1 MRGRSL
7 LAAWLLASVGC
18 GGGSSPTEPAADAL
32 AVLRMVPAARS
43 VAADPAAPVVLHFD
57 RPVRRDSVVL
67 DRTVHVF
74 GRWSGTAAA
83 DLAFSDGDRAV
94 AIVPRRRFSAGEVVT
109 VLVGR
114 GVVGTDGTP
123 VREAG
128 WSAQF
133 WTRTLRPSA
142 AWAETQRFST
152 RTGGFALSRAYGGV
166 ATDLDGDGQLDIT
179 IVNEDSADLAVFM
192 NRGGSFVGST
202 ARYAVGTRASPSESG
217 DFDRDGRT
225 DIAVANIGAG
235 TVSVWRGRGDG
246 TYGEPQTIAVGTT
259 PRGIAGLDVDGD
271 ADLDLAVAN
280 VGANDVAILT
290 NDGGRF
296 AVTSRVDT
304 GAAGEWAIGATDLDE
319 DGVLDLVVG
328 ASTDRRVVGL
338 RNLGGGRFSP
348 MPAQEAG
355 GAPWQVAT
363 GDLDGD
369 GHDDVALANG
379 RSNTASVLRGDGR
392 GGFGPPLMAGVDPFV
407 LASDL
412 GDLDGDGDLD
422 WVTSSYDG
430 DWRVFENLGAG
441 VFRPGVEVTPTS
453 TASCALLFDADGD
466 GDLDVALI
474 DEEADEVV
482 ILMSR

>member
-1 MRGRSL
+1 MGGRRL
-7 LAAWLLASVGC
+7 LAACVIAATGC
-18 GGGSSPTEPAADAL
+18 GGGSSPSPVEGDRL
-32 AVLRMVPAARS
+32 AVVRMTPSPRS
-43 VAADPAAPVVLHFD
+43 LGATPSGPVRVEFD
-57 RPVRRDSVVL
+57 RPLRRDSVVL

-74 GRWSGTAAA
+74 GRWSGTVRA
-83 DLAFSDGDRAV
+83 DVTFGDGDRTV
-94 AIVPRRRFSAGEVVT
+94 VLVPRQPLSSGELVT
-109 VLVGR
+109 VLVGSA
-114 GVVGTDGTP
+114 VTAADGTQL
-123 VREAG
+123 REAG

-133 WTRTLRPSA
+133 WTRSARGGA
-142 AWAETQRFST
+142 AWVETQRFST
-152 RTGGFALSRAYGGV
+152 RTAGFALSRAYGGI
-166 ATDLDGDGQLDIT
+166 ASDLDGDRQLDLT

-192 NRGGSFVGST
+192 NRGGSFVDTG

-225 DIAVANIGAG
+225 DIAVANIAAG
-235 TVSVWRGRGDG
+235 TVSVWRGLGDG
-246 TYGEPQTIAVGTT
+246 RFAEPQTVAVGAT
-259 PRGIAGLDVDGD
+259 PRGIAALDVDGD
-271 ADLDLAVAN
+271 ADLDLATAN
-280 VGANDVAILT
+280 VGANDVAILV

-296 AVTSRVDT
+296 AVAGRVDT

-328 ASTDRRVVGL
+328 ASSDRRVVGL

-348 MPAQEAG
+348 LPSQDAG

-392 GGFGPPLMAGVDPFV
+392 GGFGPPLLSPVDPFV

-412 GDLDGDGDLD
+412 GDMDGDGDLD
-422 WVTSSYDG
+422 WVTSSYSG
-430 DWRVFENLGAG
+430 DWRLFENLGG
-441 VFRPGVEVTPTS
+441 GTFRLGREITPSS

-466 GDLDVALI
+466 GDLDAALI

-482 ILMSR
+482 ILLQR